1 VSGAYSTGL
10 AVRTWLFG
18 LAALLV
24 GCRVDQADERA
35 AIDLVESLPSPK
47 PLPRATARYALSARL
62 DETAHE
68 VAGHGTISW
77 TNRSD
82 RRVTELWFHLYMN
95 AFQKG
100 SLFLRGSGGR
110 SGGLVGREGRIDVH
124 RLVSPTFA
132 GTDLWQRALAHSPGD
147 PSDRTDIRVP
157 LPGPIEP
164 GEDLEL
170 DVDFVVVLPEIV
182 ERAGY
187 HGDYHLIAQWFPK
200 LARLEPDG
208 TWSHFPFHAF
218 AEFYADFDD
227 YEVILDV
234 PRTHRVGATGSILP
248 SKPAGPDRARYLARA
263 ESVVDFAWT
272 SWSGFSLESR
282 QIGPTSVHLLMPGGQ
297 PAVRKVH
304 WETLEGGLSELGR
317 WLGAYPYPELT
328 VVVPPKNAER
338 SGGMEYPGFIT
349 TGGSELGTRTGI
361 AATELLVI
369 HELAHQWFQ
378 SLVATNEAAY
388 PFLDEGLASYTEW
401 RFMESRRQS
410 ESLASVH
417 GLTLSRTAAGRF
429 GAFFGRDKPVSVSL
443 PAREFPSFQSLARE
457 VYCRTPL
464 ILETLAR
471 TWGRKAVDSA
481 LAHYARLGRG
491 GHPVPEDLYQA
502 LAAYL
507 GAEHTATI
515 RELFENPGQFNLGI
529 DSLSTRP
536 VGGGELESTLAIHRR
551 GGPALPFEIDVH
563 FAGGGMIRL
572 SEDGE
577 PERITLPFRH
587 RQPIVSVVL
596 DPEER
601 LVLDDNSGDDRFD
614 PRTGGRPDTKPD
626 SALAALALALDIA
639 SLGLGP

>member
-1 VSGAYSTGL
+1 MSGRRSTASALPSWLL
-10 AVRTWLFG
+10 ALTVG
-18 LAALLV
+18 LV
-24 GCRVDQADERA
+24 GCRTNHPRERA
-35 AIDLVESLPSPK
+35 AIDLVESLPSPE

-62 DETAHE
+62 DEKAHE

-82 RRVTELWFHLYMN
+82 RPVTELWFHLYMN
-95 AFQKG
+95 AFQKR
-100 SLFLRGSGGR
+100 SLFLRGAGGR

-132 GTDLWQRALAHSPGD
+132 GTDLWQRAEAHSPGD
-147 PSDRTDIRVP
+147 PDDRTDIRVP

-164 GEDLEL
+164 GEGLEL
-170 DVDFVVVLPEIV
+170 DVDFVVVLPQIV
-182 ERAGY
+182 ERTGY
-187 HGDYHLIAQWFPK
+187 HEDYHLIAQWFPK
-200 LARLEPDG
+200 LARLERDG
-208 TWSHFPFHAF
+208 TWAHFPFHAY

-234 PRTHRVGATGSILP
+234 PRAHRVGGTGSILP
-248 SKPAGPDRARYLARA
+248 SKPAGPGRARYLARA

-272 SWSGFSLESR
+272 SWPGFVSETR
-282 QIGPTSVHLLMPGGQ
+282 QLGPTSVHLLTPEGQ
-297 PAVRKVH
+297 PGVRQAH
-304 WETLEGGLSELGR
+304 WETLTGGLSELGR
-317 WLGAYPYPELT
+317 WLGAYPYPDLT
-328 VVVPPKNAER
+328 VVVPPPNAER
-338 SGGMEYPGFIT
+338 SGGMEYPEFIT
-349 TGGSELGTRTGI
+349 TGGSELGLRAGV

-388 PFLDEGLASYTEW
+388 PFLDEGLASYAEW
-401 RFMESRRQS
+401 RFLEVRRDS
-410 ESLASVH
+410 ESLASVL
-417 GLTLSRTAAGRF
+417 GLQLSRTAAGRF
-429 GAFFGRDKPVSVSL
+429 GAFFGRGGPVSVSL

-471 TWGRKAVDSA
+471 LWGREAVDSA

-491 GHPVPEDLYQA
+491 GHPEPKDLYQA

-507 GAEHTATI
+507 GTEHASTI
-515 RELFENPGQFNLGI
+515 QELFDNAGQFDLGI
-529 DSLSTRP
+529 HSVSTRAL
-536 VGGGELESTLAIHRR
+536 GGGELESTIAIHRR

-563 FAGGGMIRL
+563 FAGGGTTRL
-572 SEDGE
+572 SEGGE
-577 PERITLPFRH
+577 PERVALPFRH
-587 RQPIVSVVL
+587 RQPIVLVVL

-626 SALAALALALDIA
+626 SALAALALGLDIA